1 MAGTTMA
8 NDNQV
13 NAPVPISPDWR
24 KEEIREDIPCG
35 TSVTTRYMD
44 ASGTVMRQDVEI
56 IITKQ
61 PIPVATAGRI
71 G

>member
-1 MAGTTMA
+1 MSE
-8 NDNQV
+8 
-13 NAPVPISPDWR
+13 PITIQPDWR

-35 TSVTTRYMD
+35 YSVTTRYTD
-44 ASGTVMRQDVEI
+44 ANGMVMRQDVAI
-56 IITKQ
+56 FVTKQ

>member
-1 MAGTTMA
+1 MSE
-8 NDNQV
+8 
-13 NAPVPISPDWR
+13 PIPIAPDWR

-35 TSVTTRYMD
+35 TSVTTRYTD

-56 IITKQ
+56 IVTKG
-61 PIPVATAGRI
+61 PYLGSISGRI